1 MNYWFKILKIA
12 PLESCLIWRNTNCK
26 LLSKTWVAM
35 PAQSRLVWMN
45 VPPHPYPLYLTLFTN
60 FSHIFCSIYEC
71 VNILFRHVGTW
82 PSIWYQEKRDWS
94 FKLGAKRVLISFT
107 FKYLLSKNLL
117 IDYTCRSKNVY
128 CTAIDP
134 HSATYKS

>member
-1 MNYWFKILKIA
+1 
-12 PLESCLIWRNTNCK
+12 
-26 LLSKTWVAM
+26 M

-82 PSIWYQEKRDWS
+82 PFIWYQEKRDWS
-94 FKLGAKRVLISFT
+94 FKLGAKRVLNS
-107 FKYLLSKNLL
+107 YLLSKNLL

-134 HSATYKS
+134 HSTTYKSCHVTQLGVPRDQTSKALFIYFWKGRTILKSNTYV